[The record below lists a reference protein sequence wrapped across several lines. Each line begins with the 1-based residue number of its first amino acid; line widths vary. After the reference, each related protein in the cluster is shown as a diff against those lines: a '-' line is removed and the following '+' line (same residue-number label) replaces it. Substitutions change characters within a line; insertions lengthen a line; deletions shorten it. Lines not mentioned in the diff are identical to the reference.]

1 MNKKYIKPEL
11 IVTTICNNSIM
22 NGSLGYGE
30 GSSDTTS
37 KDENQFSKGNGS
49 YNIWDDDED

>member
-30 GSSDTTS
+30 GGSDT
-37 KDENQFSKGNGS
+37 KLEENQFSKGNAS
-49 YNIWDDDED
+49 FNIWDDDED

>member
-22 NGSLGYGE
+22 AGSLGYGE
-30 GSSDTTS
+30 ASDDT
-37 KDENQFSKGNGS
+37 KREENQFSKGNGS